1 MAYIMK
7 IKLIATGS
15 RGDFYDMLLDDDSG
29 KLFVLCT
36 CPAAQKNWMCR
47 HVQCLFRMDE
57 IDIED
62 MFLYDK
68 KNSKAAIGQAMQL
81 LQQNPFVTMRFQK
94 LISTIDELEQS
105 FESIKN
111 INKECVIYI
120 KEEMLALVHPDH
132 APPKFTIT
140 DLDAIYKYLIEN
152 KIVEY
157 RNTLEN
163 ILKKLNGSKK

>member
-1 MAYIMK
+1 MK

-15 RGDFYDMLLDDDSG
+15 QGDFYDMFLDDDSG

-68 KNSKAAIGQAMQL
+68 KNSKASIG
-81 LQQNPFVTMRFQK
+81 
-94 LISTIDELEQS
+94 
-105 FESIKN
+105 
-111 INKECVIYI
+111 
-120 KEEMLALVHPDH
+120 
-132 APPKFTIT
+132 
-140 DLDAIYKYLIEN
+140 
-152 KIVEY
+152 
-157 RNTLEN
+157 
-163 ILKKLNGSKK
+163 